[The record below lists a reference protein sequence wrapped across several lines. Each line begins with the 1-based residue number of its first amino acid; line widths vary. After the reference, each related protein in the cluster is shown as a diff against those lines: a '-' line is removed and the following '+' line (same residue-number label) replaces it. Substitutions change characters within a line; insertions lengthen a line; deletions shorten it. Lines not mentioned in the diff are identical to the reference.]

1 MISNVGLWAGVGYLY
16 EDIDQSST
24 QQGSNYNGNTSTYR
38 LVAGGYS
45 YYTSSDN
52 AVPGYRYAY
61 FDRSITNTYIGARGA
76 TADVSD

>member
-38 LVAGGYS
+38 LLAGGYS
-45 YYTSSDN
+45 FYTSSDF
-52 AVPGYRYAY
+52 AVPGFRGADSARSYTFTY
-61 FDRSITNTYIGARGA
+61 FGARGA
-76 TADVSD
+76 SLDVSE